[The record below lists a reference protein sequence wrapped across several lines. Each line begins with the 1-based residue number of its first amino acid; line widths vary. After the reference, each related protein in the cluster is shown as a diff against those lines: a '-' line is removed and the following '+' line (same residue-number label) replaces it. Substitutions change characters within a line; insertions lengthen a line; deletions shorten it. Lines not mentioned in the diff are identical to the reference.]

1 MSSPFTS
8 PVPPSRGGRGL
19 VSATRIGSQENAI
32 SIDTEDEE
40 VITDSSLDSSPYFT
54 QPTQISNRKTL
65 GGPTETGTQPTQKI
79 PGGRVLS
86 AGIPKADGFNTG
98 TRPSQSTNFRGSSSP
113 LDSISPQGAK
123 SSPPPSKIEVPRSS
137 PLKSSPLKPL
147 PPGRRNILGFQPAGT
162 SFLPPRKLV
171 TKASTSDKNGCLL
184 QTKTRDSSDELS
196 RSPRYRAHSDT
207 DSSSSD
213 QRDRGD
219 IPRTSFQRQAP
230 SISTNKTGWRPAAAV
245 AAAVTVAAAQ
255 RRIEAEAENTS
266 AFEAKYDSK
275 IQLKARRVR
284 KKVGV
289 KFTLKQCAEAILAKH
304 DVDTA
309 TKLLLGNSS
318 SPSVSTPGS
327 SKRSSPPQNTS
338 PAPKRRRLVRG
349 RNPTSAPTINLIDSD
364 SDDKESISNDKDDR
378 DEYEADTE
386 SDVNS
391 DGEPGA
397 ENVSERVAEKP
408 VVGSKRMTKILDY
421 LQSCAVDSLAADAKI
436 SKDDAKYMISKRP
449 FYSINQVKSVYQL
462 KPVRKRKERV
472 NLGENVFDELNE
484 HIKRLNAIDR
494 VVQQCE
500 VQGSII
506 KKEVTSWKMNQVG
519 ETKESRPDTSNS
531 PVLPFPKEPKLIR
544 GTLYPYQLYGMNWMW
559 QLCTRGFGGILAD
572 DMGLGKT
579 CQVISLISL
588 LVDAYKVGIL
598 QSKPG
603 PNLVVV
609 PASVLDN
616 WQNEFTKF
624 APGLSIIKY
633 SGSPAERDE
642 LAAKLQESGED
653 YDVIITSYTQIKRTR
668 DARSLNKIGI
678 NAAIFDEGHKL
689 KNPETNLYRDLIL
702 IKAKW
707 KLLITGTP
715 IQNNIM
721 EMITL
726 LNFISPNLFHR
737 DREYFEELFVQKA
750 SLQEVS
756 EGATL
761 LSDRIQRARS
771 ILEPFI
777 LQRKKEQVLSS
788 LPPKTRRVIYVDMLG
803 QQKINYEEKIAN
815 FRRAKTE
822 KIKTKTIGRKSD
834 ENNPW
839 AQLRK
844 AATHPQLFR
853 RFYDDEKIEEM
864 AKKLLRHVPFETLR
878 QTEQSKMVEELQ
890 QYSDFQLNLWCRDYS
905 FLKKFSCPE
914 AALFESGKFQK
925 LLELLKEYRESGDRA
940 LVFSKFRR
948 VLDILEECL
957 GREGIS
963 YRVLDGSTNVKD
975 RQLLVDEYQAK
986 KSIGVF
992 LLTTDAG
999 GQGINL
1005 TAANKIVILD
1015 QSNNPQQDVQAENR
1029 AHRLG
1034 QEREVEVVRLIT
1046 RGTIDELI
1054 YKACQKKLELA
1065 GHITGFSE
1073 DIGGEA
1079 EVIAKV
1085 TEQLLNGAGGS
1096 PRADSAVYVTPPK
1109 SDA

>member
-19 VSATRIGSQENAI
+19 ITATCTGSQKNPI
-32 SIDTEDEE
+32 SIDGEDDD
-40 VITDSSLDSSPYFT
+40 VITDSSLSSSPYFT
-54 QPTQISNRKTL
+54 QPTQINDRKTL
-65 GGPTETGTQPTQKI
+65 GGPKKTGTQPTQKI
-79 PGGRVLS
+79 PGGRILG
-86 AGIPKADGFNTG
+86 AGVSKAGGFRTG
-98 TRPSQSTNFRGSSSP
+98 TRPSHSTDFRATSS
-113 LDSISPQGAK
+113 LRDSTSPQGAK
-123 SSPPPSKIEVPRSS
+123 SSPPSKIEVPRSS
-137 PLKSSPLKPL
+137 PLKSSPLKSSPEQ
-147 PPGRRNILGFQPAGT
+147 RRSVLGFQPAGT
-162 SFLPPRKLV
+162 SFLPPGKLV
-171 TKASTSDKNGCLL
+171 TKIGTSDKNGSLL
-184 QTKTRDSSDELS
+184 HTKIWDSSDELS
-196 RSPRYRAHSDT
+196 RSPQYRAHSDT

-213 QRDRGD
+213 QRNRAD
-219 IPRTSFQRQAP
+219 IQRSSFQRQAP
-230 SISTNKTGWRPAAAV
+230 STLPNKANSRPAGAV
-245 AAAVTVAAAQ
+245 AAAITVAAAQ
-255 RRIEAEAENTS
+255 RRVEIEATS
-266 AFEAKYDSK
+266 AFEAQYNSRT
-275 IQLKARRVR
+275 QLKARMVR
-284 KKVGV
+284 KKVGS
-289 KFTLKQCAEAILAKH
+289 KFTLKQCAEAILAKR

-309 TKLLLGNSS
+309 TKLLLGDSSPLSASS
-318 SPSVSTPGS
+318 SIS
-327 SKRSSPPQNTS
+327 SKRSSPSRNTS

-349 RNPTSAPTINLIDSD
+349 RNPNIAPPIINLVGSD

-378 DEYEADTE
+378 DDYEADTE
-386 SDVNS
+386 SDVDS
-391 DGEPGA
+391 DGESGA
-397 ENVSERVAEKP
+397 ENESERVAEKP
-408 VVGSKRMTKILDY
+408 MVGSKRTTKILDY
-421 LQSCAVDSLAADAKI
+421 LQTCAVDSLAADARI
-436 SKDDAKYMISKRP
+436 TKDDAKYMISKRP
-449 FYSINQVKSVYQL
+449 FYSINQIKGVYQL
-462 KPVRKRKERV
+462 KPFRKKKERV
-472 NLGENVFDELNE
+472 NLGETVFDELNQ

-506 KKEVTSWKMNQVG
+506 KKEVSSWRMNQVG
-519 ETKESRPDTSNS
+519 ETKGSRTGTST
-531 PVLPFPKEPKLIR
+531 PAVLPFPKEPRLIK

-588 LVDAYKVGIL
+588 LTDAFEAGIL
-598 QSKPG
+598 RSKPG

-616 WQNEFTKF
+616 WQNEFGKF
-624 APGLSIIKY
+624 APDLSIVKY

-642 LAAKLQESGED
+642 LAAELQEPGQE

-668 DARSLNKIGI
+668 DARSLSKIGI

-689 KNPETNLYRDLIL
+689 KNPETNLYKDLIL

-726 LNFISPNLFHR
+726 LNFISPKLFHR
-737 DREYFEELFVQKA
+737 DRECFEELFVQKA
-750 SLQEVS
+750 SLKEVS

-803 QQKINYEEKIAN
+803 QQKINYEEKVAN
-815 FRRAKTE
+815 FRRSKTE
-822 KIKTKTIGRKSD
+822 KTKTKIIGRKSD

-853 RFYDDEKIEEM
+853 RFFVDEKIEEM
-864 AKKLLRHVPFETLR
+864 AKRLLRHVPYEKLK
-878 QTEQSKMVEELQ
+878 QTEHAKMVEELQ
-890 QYSDFQLNLWCRDYS
+890 QYSDFELNLWCRDEKC
-905 FLKKFSCPE
+905 LKKFSCPE

-925 LLELLKEYRESGDRA
+925 LLELLKEYRENGDRA

-957 GREGIS
+957 SKEGIS
-963 YRVLDGSTNVKD
+963 YRVLDGDTNVRD
-975 RQLLVDEYQAK
+975 RQVLVDEYQADK
-986 KSIGVF
+986 TISVF

-1034 QEREVEVVRLIT
+1034 QEKEVEVVRLIS

-1096 PRADSAVYVTPPK
+1096 PPADSAGYITPPK
-1109 SDA
+1109 SDQ

>member
-1 MSSPFTS
+1 M
-8 PVPPSRGGRGL
+8 
-19 VSATRIGSQENAI
+19 
-32 SIDTEDEE
+32 
-40 VITDSSLDSSPYFT
+40 
-54 QPTQISNRKTL
+54 
-65 GGPTETGTQPTQKI
+65 
-79 PGGRVLS
+79 
-86 AGIPKADGFNTG
+86 
-98 TRPSQSTNFRGSSSP
+98 
-113 LDSISPQGAK
+113 K
-123 SSPPPSKIEVPRSS
+123 SSPM
-137 PLKSSPLKPL
+137 KSSL
-147 PPGRRNILGFQPAGT
+147 PGRRNILGFQPAGT
-162 SFLPPRKLV
+162 SFLPPGKLV
-171 TKASTSDKNGCLL
+171 TKTSISSDKNGHFL
-184 QTKTRDSSDELS
+184 QTKLRDSSDELS
-196 RSPRYRAHSDT
+196 RSPRYRARSDS

-219 IPRTSFQRQAP
+219 IQRSSFQRKAP
-230 SISTNKTGWRPAAAV
+230 SPLTTTNKAGSRPAGTV
-245 AAAVTVAAAQ
+245 AAAITVAAAQ
-255 RRIEAEAENTS
+255 RRAEAETTPT
-266 AFEAKYDSK
+266 FETEYDSRV
-275 IQLKARRVR
+275 QLKARMVR

-304 DVDTA
+304 DVDGA
-309 TKLLLGNSS
+309 TKLLLGHSS
-318 SPSVSTPGS
+318 SPSASNSVS
-327 SKRSSPPQNTS
+327 SKRSSPAQNTS

-349 RNPTSAPTINLIDSD
+349 RNPISAPIINLVDSD
-364 SDDKESISNDKDDR
+364 SDDKESISNDNDGR

-386 SDVNS
+386 SDADS
-391 DGEPGA
+391 DDEPGA
-397 ENVSERVAEKP
+397 QNVSRMIPEQP
-408 VVGSKRMTKILDY
+408 VVGSKRTTKILDY

-449 FYSINQVKSVYQL
+449 FYSINQVRGVYQL

-472 NLGENVFDELNE
+472 NLGETVFDELNQ
-484 HIKRLNAIDR
+484 HIKRLSAIDR

-500 VQGSII
+500 FQGSII
-506 KKEVTSWKMNQVG
+506 KKEVSSWRMNQVG
-519 ETKESRPDTSNS
+519 ETKESGPGTDCA
-531 PVLPFPKEPKLIR
+531 VLPFPKEPKLIR

-559 QLCTRGFGGILAD
+559 QLCTRGLGGILAD

-588 LVDAYKVGIL
+588 LTDAYNAEIL

-616 WQNEFTKF
+616 WQNEFAKF
-624 APGLSIIKY
+624 APDLSIVKY
-633 SGSPAERDE
+633 SGSPSERDE
-642 LAAKLQESGED
+642 LALELQESGKD

-668 DARSLNKIGI
+668 DARSLSKIGI

-689 KNPETNLYRDLIL
+689 KNPETNLYKDLIL
-702 IKAKW
+702 IQAKW

-726 LNFISPNLFHR
+726 LNFISPKLFHR
-737 DREYFEELFVQKA
+737 DRECFEELFVQKA

-788 LPPKTRRVIYVDMLG
+788 LPPKTRRVIYVDMIG
-803 QQKINYEEKIAN
+803 QQKINYEEKVAN
-815 FRRAKTE
+815 FRRSKIE
-822 KIKTKTIGRKSD
+822 KGKTKTIGRKSD

-853 RFYDDEKIEEM
+853 RFYGDEKIEEM
-864 AKKLLRHVPFETLR
+864 ARKLLRHVPYEKLK

-890 QYSDFQLNLWCRDYS
+890 QYSDFELNLWCRDEQC
-905 FLKKFSCPE
+905 LKHFSCPE

-925 LLELLKEYRESGDRA
+925 LLELVKEYRENGDRA

-957 GREGIS
+957 SREGIK
-963 YRVLDGSTNVKD
+963 YRVLDGSTNVRV
-975 RQLLVDEYQAK
+975 RQVLVDEYQED
-986 KSIGVF
+986 KSISVF

-1005 TAANKIVILD
+1005 TAANKIVIVD

-1046 RGTIDELI
+1046 KGTIDELI

-1079 EVIAKV
+1079 EVIAEV

-1096 PRADSAVYVTPPK
+1096 PAGSAGYITPPK
-1109 SDA
+1109 SDE